1 MLSYF
6 LKFRKKKKSRNS
18 KVARTKIG
26 RIMLLSKCGVCDSKK
41 SISFKDLVASGL
53 LSNLLGF
60 NTLLSEIPILGPI
73 LG

>member
-1 MLSYF
+1 
-6 LKFRKKKKSRNS
+6 
-18 KVARTKIG
+18 
-26 RIMLLSKCGVCDSKK
+26 MLLSKCGVCDSKK